1 MTTTTVTGSVRKL
14 WIADLDAFRQHLT
27 RLDPAT
33 RRQRF
38 GMGASDEFVSRY
50 AETSFKLDTLIH
62 GWFSAGMIRG
72 VGELRAIDGGR
83 REAEAA
89 FSVEAGWQNQGV
101 GSELMERTLLAARN
115 RGISRVYMS
124 CLASNG
130 HMQRLARRFGAE
142 LEYEAGDV
150 VGLLLPPSPSPVS
163 YMKEAVNDASGWAT
177 AVLDLQRGMLH
188 AAE

>member
-1 MTTTTVTGSVRKL
+1 MTTTTVSGSVRKL
-14 WIADLDAFRQHLT
+14 WIADLDAFRQHLV
-27 RLDPAT
+27 RLDPIT
-33 RRQRF
+33 RRLRF

-62 GWFSAGMIRG
+62 GWFSGGMIRG
-72 VGELRAIDGGR
+72 VGELRAIDKAR

-89 FSVEAGWQNQGV
+89 FSVERDWQGQGV

-115 RGISRVYMS
+115 RGITRIYMN

-150 VGLLLPPSPSPVS
+150 VGLVLPPSPTPAS
-163 YMKEAVNDASGWAT
+163 YLREAVGEASGWAT

-188 AAE
+188 AS